1 MRCCHLNEREY
12 RDLVMNSLWYSPV
25 QDQSSGNASLLQ
37 WGEGFLIL
45 NYIIDGCAAIISLS
59 LLSGL
64 ADFSSNWEG
73 RLIAFSL
80 KRRSSPSLLYISSTS
95 KMLSYLTARFT
106 SLKSSGD
113 CRGES
118 GALTANAMISIY
130 SAARWRRRFH
140 SAFQM

>member
-1 MRCCHLNEREY
+1 
-12 RDLVMNSLWYSPV
+12 MNSLWYSPV

-45 NYIIDGCAAIISLS
+45 NYIIDGCAAIISFS

-80 KRRSSPSLLYISSTS
+80 KSRSSPSLLYISSTS

-113 CRGES
+113 SSCLIAVPTTLKSFTRLLAGRGVARARAGSNLRRLVES
-118 GALTANAMISIY
+118 RSIA
-130 SAARWRRRFH
+130 S
-140 SAFQM
+140 